1 MKQILRLLKMA
12 SVYKW
17 WMLLAALMGFFTIGS
32 GIGLLMTSA
41 YIISKAALHPSVAEL
56 QVGIVGVRFFGIS
69 RGLFRYLERLVSHD
83 TTFKM
88 LSRFRFWFYKALE
101 PLAPA
106 RLQKYRSADL
116 LNRIISD
123 VQTLEHFYVR
133 VIAPPLV
140 AIGITVLMWF
150 LIGSYSVTFAF
161 VLLFFHLTAGIGIPV
176 LSYLYSKD
184 IGGRIIAKRAELNV
198 LLLDLVQG
206 LSELLIFDQ
215 EEAQRYKI
223 MRANEQLEEL
233 NQKMAHVSAMHES
246 LIGLLMNGAVA
257 AMLILAVPMVHQG
270 LLDGVYL
277 AVISLGIMA
286 SFEALLPLPEAMQF
300 LEKNARA
307 AQRLFE
313 IIDAPPEVL
322 DRPEAAE
329 TVSGYG
335 LEIRNLTFKY
345 ESKPVL
351 DGIDMSFPP
360 GSKTAVVGPSGSGK
374 TTLFNLLLRFWE
386 YKQGEILLGEKELH
400 LFTQDAVRRRMAVV
414 SQNTYLFNES
424 LKENLLLADLNA
436 DNQQMTEAARKAEIH
451 DSIIQLEKRYDAS
464 AGEQGM
470 QFSGGQRQRLAI
482 ARALLKN
489 APLLLLDEAT
499 TGLDALTEKNI
510 LNTIFETSRGKTI
523 IHITHRLTGLEQF
536 DFIYV
541 LNKGKV
547 VQKGK
552 HGQLAA
558 QPGLYREMFRLQQN
572 LFLEIPE

>member
-17 WMLLAALMGFFTIGS
+17 WMLLAALLGFFTVGS

-69 RGLFRYLERLVSHD
+69 RGIFRYLERLVAHD

-88 LSRFRFWFYKALE
+88 LTKFRVWFYKALE

-140 AIGITVLMWF
+140 AIGISVLMWC
-150 LIGSYSVTFAF
+150 LVGIYSISFSLT
-161 VLLFFHLTAGIGIPV
+161 LLFFHLMAGVGIPV

-184 IGGRIIAKRAELNV
+184 IGGRILVKRAELNV
-198 LLLDLVQG
+198 LLLDQVQG
-206 LSELLIFDQ
+206 LSELLVFGQ
-215 EEAQRYKI
+215 EQAHREKIAQV
-223 MRANEQLEEL
+223 NGELENL
-233 NQKMAHVSAMHES
+233 NQKMARTSAMHES

-257 AMLILAVPMVHQG
+257 AMLVLAVPLVQQG

-300 LEKNARA
+300 MEKNTRA

-313 IIDAPPEVL
+313 IIDAPPEVK
-322 DRPEAAE
+322 DRPEAIE
-329 TVSGYG
+329 HISEYG
-335 LEIRNLTFKY
+335 LEIRDLSFKY
-345 ESKPVL
+345 ETNTVL
-351 DGIDMSFPP
+351 ENICMEFLP
-360 GSKTAVVGPSGSGK
+360 GSKTAVVGPSGAGK
-374 TTLFNLLLRFWE
+374 STLINLLLRFWE
-386 YKQGEILLGEKELH
+386 YEEGAIILGGNELH
-400 LFTQDAVRRRMAVV
+400 TLDQDAVRRQMAVV

-424 LKENLLLADLNA
+424 LKENLLLADANA
-436 DNQQMTEAARKAEIH
+436 TNQQITEAAKKAQIH
-451 DSIIQLEKRYDAS
+451 DSITQLEDNYEAS
-464 AGEQGM
+464 AGDQGM

-489 APLLLLDEAT
+489 APILLLDEAASN
-499 TGLDALTEKNI
+499 LDALTEQKIIQTI
-510 LNTIFETSRGKTI
+510 LDTSKGKTI
-523 IHITHRLTGLEQF
+523 IHITHRLTALEQF
-536 DFIYV
+536 DRIYV
-541 LNKGKV
+541 LQEGKV
-547 VQKGK
+547 VQSGT
-552 HGQLAA
+552 HEQLAV
-558 QPGLYREMFRLQQN
+558 QPGLYREMLCLQQN
-572 LFLEIPE
+572 IFLESLE

>member
-1 MKQILRLLKMA
+1 MKQIFRLLKMA

-17 WMLLAALMGFFTIGS
+17 WMLLAALLGFFTVGS

-69 RGLFRYLERLVSHD
+69 RGIFRYLERLVSHD

-88 LSRFRFWFYKALE
+88 LTKFRFWFYKALE

-123 VQTLEHFYVR
+123 VQTLEHFYIR

-140 AIGITVLMWF
+140 AIGISLLMWF
-150 LIGSYSVTFAF
+150 LMGAYSVTFSF
-161 VLLFFHLTAGIGIPV
+161 ILLFFHLMAGIGIPV

-198 LLLDLVQG
+198 LLLDQVQG
-206 LSELLIFDQ
+206 LNELLIFGQ
-215 EEAQRYKI
+215 EQAHRKKIAQVDG
-223 MRANEQLEEL
+223 ELENL
-233 NQKMAHVSAMHES
+233 NQRMAWTSAMHES

-257 AMLILAVPMVHQG
+257 AMLILAVPLVHQG

-313 IIDAPPEVL
+313 IIDAPPEIA
-322 DRPEAAE
+322 DRPDATER
-329 TVSGYG
+329 VSEYG
-335 LEIRNLTFKY
+335 LEIRNLTFHY
-345 ESKPVL
+345 ESETVL
-351 DGIDMSFPP
+351 DGIDMQFPS

-386 YKQGEILLGEKELH
+386 YKEGEILLGGKELH
-400 LFTQDAVRRRMAVV
+400 TLAQDVVRGKMAVV

-424 LKENLLLADLNA
+424 LKENLLMANLNA
-436 DNQQMTEAARKAEIH
+436 NDQQMMEAAGKAQIH
-451 DSIIQLEKRYDAS
+451 EFIMKLESNYESS
-464 AGEQGM
+464 AGDQGL

-489 APLLLLDEAT
+489 APILLLDEAASN
-499 TGLDALTEKNI
+499 LDALTEQNI
-510 LNTIFETSRGKTI
+510 LQTILDTSKGKTI

-536 DFIYV
+536 DQIYV
-541 LNKGKV
+541 LKGGKV
-547 VQKGK
+547 IQSGK
-552 HGQLAA
+552 QGQLEDK
-558 QPGLYREMFRLQQN
+558 PGLYREMLRLQQN
-572 LFLEIPE
+572 SLER

>member
-1 MKQILRLLKMA
+1 MKQIFRLLKMA

-17 WMLLAALMGFFTIGS
+17 WMLLAALLGFFTVGS
-32 GIGLLMTSA
+32 GIGLLMISA

-69 RGLFRYLERLVSHD
+69 RGIFRYLERLVSHD

-88 LSRFRFWFYKALE
+88 LTKFRFWFYKALE

-140 AIGITVLMWF
+140 AIGISLLMWF
-150 LIGSYSVTFAF
+150 LMGAYSVTFSF
-161 VLLFFHLTAGIGIPV
+161 ILLFFHLMAGIGIPV

-198 LLLDLVQG
+198 LLLDQVQG
-206 LSELLIFDQ
+206 LNELLIFGQ
-215 EEAQRYKI
+215 EQAHRKKIAQVDG
-223 MRANEQLEEL
+223 ELENL
-233 NQKMAHVSAMHES
+233 NQRMAWTSAMHES

-257 AMLILAVPMVHQG
+257 AMLILAVPLVHQG

-313 IIDAPPEVL
+313 IIDAPPEIA
-322 DRPEAAE
+322 DRPDATER
-329 TVSGYG
+329 VSEYG
-335 LEIRNLTFKY
+335 LEIRNLTFHY
-345 ESKPVL
+345 ESETVL
-351 DGIDMSFPP
+351 DGIDMQFPS

-386 YKQGEILLGEKELH
+386 YKEGEILLGGKELH
-400 LFTQDAVRRRMAVV
+400 TLAQDVVRGKMAVV

-424 LKENLLLADLNA
+424 LKENLLMANLNA
-436 DNQQMTEAARKAEIH
+436 NDQQMMEAAGKAQIH
-451 DSIIQLEKRYDAS
+451 ESIMKLESNYESS
-464 AGEQGM
+464 AGDQGL

-489 APLLLLDEAT
+489 APILLLDEAASN
-499 TGLDALTEKNI
+499 LDALTEQNI
-510 LNTIFETSRGKTI
+510 LQTILDTSKGKTI

-536 DFIYV
+536 DQIYV
-541 LNKGKV
+541 LKGGKV
-547 VQKGK
+547 IQSGK
-552 HGQLAA
+552 QAQLEDK
-558 QPGLYREMFRLQQN
+558 PGLYREMLRLQQN
-572 LFLEIPE
+572 SLER

>member
-17 WMLLAALMGFFTIGS
+17 WMLLAALLGFFTIGS

-69 RGLFRYLERLVSHD
+69 RGIFRYLERLLSHD

-88 LSRFRFWFYKALE
+88 LTKFRFWFYKALE

-140 AIGITVLMWF
+140 AIGISLLMWF
-150 LIGSYSVTFAF
+150 LIGAYSVTFS
-161 VLLFFHLTAGIGIPV
+161 VILLFFHLMAGVGVPV

-184 IGGRIIAKRAELNV
+184 IGGRIISKRAELNV
-198 LLLDLVQG
+198 LLLDQVQG
-206 LSELLIFDQ
+206 LSELLIFGQ
-215 EEAQRYKI
+215 EQAHRQKI
-223 MRANEQLEEL
+223 VQANTELEDL
-233 NQKMAHVSAMHES
+233 NQKMARTSAMHES

-257 AMLILAVPMVHQG
+257 AMLMLAVPMVYQG

-286 SFEALLPLPEAMQF
+286 SFEALLPLPETMQF
-300 LEKNARA
+300 MEKNARA

-313 IIDAPPEVL
+313 IIDAPPETK
-322 DRPEAAE
+322 DRPDATESIAE
-329 TVSGYG
+329 YG

-345 ESKPVL
+345 ESETVL
-351 DGIDMSFPP
+351 DGIDMQFPA

-374 TTLFNLLLRFWE
+374 TTLFNVLLRFWE
-386 YKQGEILLGEKELH
+386 YKEGEILLGGKELH
-400 LFTQDAVRRRMAVV
+400 ALAQDTVRRQMAVV

-436 DNQQMTEAARKAEIH
+436 DNRQMMEAARKAHIH
-451 DSIIQLEKRYDAS
+451 NTIMQLGKKYETS
-464 AGEQGM
+464 AGDQGL

-489 APLLLLDEAT
+489 APILLLDEAASN
-499 TGLDALTEKNI
+499 LDAVTEQKV
-510 LNTIFETSRGKTI
+510 LQTVLDTSKGKTI

-536 DFIYV
+536 DRIYV
-541 LNKGKV
+541 LKAGKV
-547 VQKGK
+547 VQTGR
-552 HGQLAA
+552 HQQLAE
-558 QPGLYREMFRLQQN
+558 QPGLYREMLHLQQN
-572 LFLEIPE
+572 LFLEILE